1 MPTPP
6 TPDPTIPAPG
16 PTPAELLTAIA
27 TARAKW
33 IESVPASVTAIQG
46 RDLADVA
53 LTDARTAVLAVVD
66 QYHGTLPPPPWPMP
80 DAMVRQRDRLRAIR
94 DGFGVLARRAPET
107 TVVKAAVAASL
118 KREGIALYDQAAELA
133 GKVSKAPKLPDLLKL
148 VPDPRKLIMGLPPA
162 LVVLGLWYVFGRKG
176 SRLARF

>member
-1 MPTPP
+1 MQS
-6 TPDPTIPAPG
+6 
-16 PTPAELLTAIA
+16 PAELVTAIIA
-27 TARAKW
+27 ARAKW
-33 IESVPASVTAIQG
+33 LASIPAKVSATEG

-80 DAMVRQRDRLRAIR
+80 PEMVRQRDRVRTVR
-94 DGFGVLARRAPET
+94 DGYSAIARKEPPPVNFLPKVRANLVT
-107 TVVKAAVAASL
+107 
-118 KREGIALYDQAAELA
+118 EGGKLYDQAAELVKTVA
-133 GKVSKAPKLPDLLKL
+133 KAPKLPDLLRL
-148 VPDPRKLIMGLPPA
+148 IPDPRKLIMGLPPA